1 MGGDM
6 KSISYL
12 AYQFPEFS
20 KQRQLVHVEASLISN
35 QFLLTCDQLSGDCTC
50 GKLKQHSP
58 NYGNHHDYVEL
69 HDQSKLQ
76 VRCSKHI
83 AHHHAQRVRAAKV
96 ELRGDK
102 EFEQI

>member
-1 MGGDM
+1 MGEGM

-12 AYQFPEFS
+12 ASQSPKFA
-20 KQRQLVHVEASLISN
+20 KLRQLVHVEASLISN
-35 QFLLTCDQLSGDCTC
+35 QFLLACDQLSDDCTC

-58 NYGNHHDYVEL
+58 NYGNHHDYVES

-76 VRCSKHI
+76 VQCSKRND
-83 AHHHAQRVRAAKV
+83 HHRVQRVRAAKV

-102 EFEQI
+102 EFEQT

>member
-1 MGGDM
+1 MGEGM

-12 AYQFPEFS
+12 AYQFPEFA
-20 KQRQLVHVEASLISN
+20 KRRLLVLAAVSLISN
-35 QFLLTCDQLSGDCTC
+35 QFLLTCDRLSGDCTC

-58 NYGNHHDYVEL
+58 NYGNHHDCVES

-76 VRCSKHI
+76 VPCNKHI

-96 ELRGDK
+96 ELHDDK